1 MSSNVL
7 LLLTVVVAE
16 MAEIAVGMVVEMVV
30 VIIIPTKAV
39 IGITKEP
46 QTKQL
51 YPVFMEHLLC
61 TSSYREPFVY
71 IKTHSVVPPE
81 LR

>member
-30 VIIIPTKAV
+30 VIIIPAKTV
-39 IGITKEP
+39 IGITKKT

-51 YPVFMEHLLC
+51 YPVFMEHLLY

-71 IKTHSVVPPE
+71 IKTHSVVLPE